1 MKKKLVVLSCQLC
14 QQTKQLKEKK
24 FMARTLREKQEKL
37 EHTHSKLGIF
47 IEQAL
52 TNDLKQDWRNST
64 GKMEG
69 AKKKYRQLYDEIWD
83 PVDKTHITL
92 TDEAMNL
99 IEKFGS
105 MPAETKQIDSRVW
118 DHLFVYVPR
127 KVLLKKFFRRLFCLS
142 A

>member
-1 MKKKLVVLSCQLC
+1 
-14 QQTKQLKEKK
+14 
-24 FMARTLREKQEKL
+24 MARTLREKQENL

-52 TNDLKQDWRNST
+52 PNDLKQDWRNAT